1 MKKLGI
7 LLIVVAFAFGL
18 SSPLWAQPKAEKKE
32 VTEKKEA
39 TKKPSANSAFITE
52 TLSGGLF
59 EVEMGKAA
67 LEKSSSEEVKKF
79 AQRMVDDHSK
89 VIDEL
94 IQLAATKGSSPAK
107 EMKKV
112 HRDIIDNLSKSSG
125 AAFDKAY
132 MAQMVNDHVKDVSAF
147 RKEAKEGKDPEVK
160 AWAAKTLPIL
170 EDHLA
175 MARDLSKKERGMKE
189 PAKKK

>member
-1 MKKLGI
+1 VG
-7 LLIVVAFAFGL
+7 
-18 SSPLWAQPKAEKKE
+18 PAQGE